1 MKRHE
6 IRFSGF
12 GGQGIITAGYI
23 LGKAAALHDRR
34 YVTLI
39 KSYGPESRGGASSA
53 QVIISDEE
61 INYPRITKPEVLV
74 AMSQE
79 AYAKYVEELAG
90 GGLLI
95 IDEDLVE
102 LNHPRDDIQVRAIPA
117 TRIAES
123 DLGRRIVANIVM
135 LGYAAANTDVV
146 SLEGIREAVL
156 SSIPK
161 GTEELN
167 MQALE
172 KGYSY
177 DTQQPQ
183 EDSKEHSLMSPESY

>member
-79 AYAKYVEELAG
+79 AYAKYVEELAS

-102 LNHPRDDIQVRAIPA
+102 LNHPRNDIQVRAIPA